1 MNIII
6 VGGGKKIHFLSKSF
20 ISKGHNVTVIND
32 DKQFCDKLAKRYKA
46 KIVNGD
52 GTKPYILEDA
62 EITAADLVIALT
74 PKDQDNLV
82 ICQLA
87 LKLFGVKKT
96 LALVNDPG
104 NIEVFDKLGVDTT
117 ISTPGIISS
126 LIEQKVFVDQITNLI
141 PLEEGKVAVVE
152 LEIHKD
158 YPVVEKNLKTINI
171 PDQAIISCIVRKGN
185 PIIPGGGTVIKP
197 EDKVIILTLPEIQ
210 SEVLKVLT
218 GRLE

>member
-6 VGGGKKIHFLSKSF
+6 VGGGKKIHFLTKSF

-32 DKQFCDKLAKRYKA
+32 DREFCRKLAKRYSA
-46 KIVNGD
+46 KIVNGN

-62 EITAADLVIALT
+62 EVTAADLVITLT

-87 LKLFGVKKT
+87 SKLFGVEKT
-96 LALVNDPG
+96 LALVNDPE

-126 LIEQKVFVDQITNLI
+126 
-141 PLEEGKVAVVE
+141 
-152 LEIHKD
+152 
-158 YPVVEKNLKTINI
+158 
-171 PDQAIISCIVRKGN
+171 
-185 PIIPGGGTVIKP
+185 
-197 EDKVIILTLPEIQ
+197 
-210 SEVLKVLT
+210 
-218 GRLE
+218 